1 MPVLTLGIFFTALI
15 ARMTRTETLENL
27 GRGYVLTAK
36 SKGQSNTGVMMRHV
50 LPNSMIPIITIAGV
64 QVGGLLGGA
73 ILTEAVFVWPGMGQ
87 LLIDSVFSRDFPVIQ
102 ASILVYAAIWVA
114 INFLVDLLYLLID
127 PRITLA

>member
-1 MPVLTLGIFFTALI
+1 
-15 ARMTRTETLENL
+15 
-27 GRGYVLTAK
+27 
-36 SKGQSNTGVMMRHV
+36 MMRHV

>member
-1 MPVLTLGIFFTALI
+1 M
-15 ARMTRTETLENL
+15 
-27 GRGYVLTAK
+27 
-36 SKGQSNTGVMMRHV
+36 
-50 LPNSMIPIITIAGV
+50 
-64 QVGGLLGGA
+64 
-73 ILTEAVFVWPGMGQ
+73 WPGMGQ

>member
-1 MPVLTLGIFFTALI
+1 MATTEKTVEQVRASLGLV
-15 ARMTRTETLENL
+15 RPLYVQ
-27 GRGYVLTAK
+27 GYVLTAK
-36 SKGQSNTGVMMRHV
+36 SKGKSNVGVMVHHV

-102 ASILVYAAIWVA
+102 ASILVHAAISA
-114 INFLVDLLYLLID
+114 G
-127 PRITLA
+127 